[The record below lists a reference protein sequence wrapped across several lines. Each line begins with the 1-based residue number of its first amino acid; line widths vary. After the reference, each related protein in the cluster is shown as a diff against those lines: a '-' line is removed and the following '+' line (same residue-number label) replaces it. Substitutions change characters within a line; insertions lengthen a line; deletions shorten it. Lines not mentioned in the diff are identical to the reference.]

1 MTTTVFH
8 LLADRGVIRV
18 TGDDAAHLLDGLITN
33 SLSRLQDGGA
43 LHAGLLSPQGK
54 ILFDFFLVQVAD
66 GFLIETSRAQI
77 PDLVKRL
84 TLYRLRS
91 KVVFEDLGDDVGVA
105 AAWGDGA
112 DGLDVPDG
120 VTAYR
125 DPRYAALGLRLI
137 GPAASLAALPFPQV
151 DEAAY
156 RAHRI
161 ALGVPEAGA
170 DYVVGDTFPHEA
182 MYDQLG
188 SVDFKKGCFVGQEVV
203 SRMQHRGTSRKR
215 IVIVDGAGAL
225 APGEVIKA
233 GGETIGTLGSTD
245 GAHGLALVRL
255 DRAHAAEE
263 KSAPLV
269 VGEVAVTLAKPG
281 WAHIDMATGRDVS
294 SDVEVG
300 S

>member
-1 MTTTVFH
+1 MTNAVFH
-8 LLADRGVIRV
+8 VLADRGAIRV

-33 SLSRLQDGGA
+33 SLSRLDNGGA
-43 LHAGLLSPQGK
+43 LHSGLLSPQGK

-66 GFLIETSRAQI
+66 GFLIETARAQI
-77 PDLVKRL
+77 PDLLKRL

-91 KVVFEDLGDDVGVA
+91 KVVLEDLGDDVGVA
-105 AAWGDGA
+105 VAWGDGV

-125 DPRYAALGLRLI
+125 DPRNAALGRRLI
-137 GPAASLAALPFPQV
+137 GPAASLAALPLSEV

-161 ALGVPEAGA
+161 ALGVPEAGV
-170 DYVVGDTFPHEA
+170 DYVVGDAFPHEA

-225 APGEVIKA
+225 AAGDVIKA

-245 GAHGLALVRL
+245 GEHGLALVRL

-263 KSAPLV
+263 KAAPLV
-269 VGEVAVTLAKPG
+269 AGDVAVTLAKPA
-281 WAHIDMATGRDVS
+281 WAHIDMATGRGVG
-294 SDVEVG
+294 SDGEVG